1 MDYSYTT
8 TFTSP
13 TRRSFFEVVE
23 SETIA
28 DYDGRT
34 YIRHSVHHPGGSAV
48 VPIVGDYV
56 FLVKQYRPAIQR
68 VLLEIP
74 AGRPKPHETPHE
86 TASRELH
93 EETGLIAGTLVPLGV
108 IYNSPCFSDVR
119 THMFLATE
127 VCVPSVPAII
137 EQGELPVTVHRIRV
151 DQLDRVL
158 VRGHIS
164 DAKTIVGIQ
173 LALEYL
179 KQARLGGDRMASALR
194 PSDGQLEAFGVPL
207 TRRRPE
213 EGVVSDPGSLRF
225 GAPD

>member
-56 FLVKQYRPAIQR
+56 FLVKQYRPAI
-68 VLLEIP
+68 
-74 AGRPKPHETPHE
+74 
-86 TASRELH
+86 RELH